1 MQQRLKRYSV
11 VIVLILV
18 SIIAIKVGFWTARFM
33 KVTGVTPGF
42 VVSLIVNGG
51 TTLRSLEGRTNILL
65 LGIGGGI
72 HEGSDLTD
80 TMIVLSILPLKH
92 TMAMISLPRDLWSD
106 TLRDKINTAYH
117 YGEEKSP
124 PSGGG
129 TGFVLAKSIVE
140 DVIGMPIHYAFLV
153 DFSGFQKIID
163 LVGGVYVNVTTAF
176 TDSEFPVAGRE
187 NDLCGGDPTL
197 ACRYEAIHFEK
208 GEQLMNGNRALQ
220 YVRSRHAEGNEGSD
234 FARSKRQQ
242 DVLVALKAKL
252 TDPRVWLSPRLPVLV
267 RALDDATDTDL
278 NISEVVTV
286 GKLTIQVPGG
296 SIKKIS
302 FEDFLMTPP
311 SWQYDGKYVLVPK
324 ESFEVIQ
331 TFIKQNL
338 Q

>member
-1 MQQRLKRYSV
+1 MKSK
-11 VIVLILV
+11 VIVLIVVFIVLV
-18 SIIAIKVGFWTARFM
+18 AVAKVIVLGQAFM
-33 KVTGVTPGF
+33 RVTGLTPVT
-42 VVSLIVNGG
+42 VVKLLFNGG
-51 TTLRSLEGRTNILL
+51 TQLRELEGRTNILL
-65 LGIGGGI
+65 LGIGGGT

-80 TMIVLSILPLKH
+80 TMIVLSFLPLQH
-92 TMAMISLPRDLWSD
+92 TLAMISLPRDLWSD
-106 TLRDKINTAYH
+106 TLRDKINSAYH
-117 YGEEKSP
+117 YG
-124 PSGGG
+124 
-129 TGFVLAKSIVE
+129 GFVLAKSTVE

-278 NISEVVTV
+278 NISELATV
-286 GKLTIQVPGG
+286 GKLTVQVPGG

-302 FEDFLMTPP
+302 FEDFLITPP

-324 ESFEVIQ
+324 EDGSSIQ
-331 TFIKQNL
+331 QFIKAQL
-338 Q
+338 

>member
-1 MQQRLKRYSV
+1 MKSK
-11 VIVLILV
+11 VIVLIVVFIVLV
-18 SIIAIKVGFWTARFM
+18 AVAKVIVLGQAFM
-33 KVTGVTPGF
+33 RVTGLTPVT
-42 VVSLIVNGG
+42 VVKLLFNGG
-51 TTLRSLEGRTNILL
+51 TQLRELEGLTNILL
-65 LGIGGGI
+65 LGIGGGT

-80 TMIVLSILPLKH
+80 TMIVLSILPLQH

-106 TLRDKINTAYH
+106 TLRDKINSAYH
-117 YGEEKSP
+117 YG
-124 PSGGG
+124 
-129 TGFVLAKSIVE
+129 GFVLAKSTVE

-278 NISEVVTV
+278 NISELATV
-286 GKLTIQVPGG
+286 GKLTVQVPGG

-302 FEDFLMTPP
+302 FEDFLITPP

-324 ESFEVIQ
+324 EDGSSIQ
-331 TFIKQNL
+331 QFIKAQL
-338 Q
+338 

>member
-1 MQQRLKRYSV
+1 MKSK
-11 VIVLILV
+11 VIVLIVVFIVLV
-18 SIIAIKVGFWTARFM
+18 AVAKVIVLGQAFM
-33 KVTGVTPGF
+33 RVTGLTPVT
-42 VVSLIVNGG
+42 VVKLLFNGG
-51 TTLRSLEGRTNILL
+51 TQLRELEGRTNILL
-65 LGIGGGI
+65 LGIGGGT

-80 TMIVLSILPLKH
+80 TMIVLSILPLQH

-106 TLRDKINTAYH
+106 TLRDKINSAYH
-117 YGEEKSP
+117 YG
-124 PSGGG
+124 
-129 TGFVLAKSIVE
+129 GFVLAKSTVE

-278 NISEVVTV
+278 NISELATV
-286 GKLTIQVPGG
+286 GKLTVQVPGG

-302 FEDFLMTPP
+302 FEDFLITPP

-324 ESFEVIQ
+324 EDGSSIQ
-331 TFIKQNL
+331 QFIKAQL
-338 Q
+338 